1 MESKFWLYAYIILGG
16 AVLFAG
22 GYYLGLSGKG
32 GIRIE
37 SENLVPYQK
46 NKESKKE
53 LQQAEFKAMS
63 SPASSKV
70 AFDST
75 VTLNEGH

>member
-32 GIRIE
+32 GIR
-37 SENLVPYQK
+37 
-46 NKESKKE
+46 
-53 LQQAEFKAMS
+53 
-63 SPASSKV
+63 
-70 AFDST
+70 
-75 VTLNEGH
+75 

>member
-37 SENLVPYQK
+37 SENFVSDQK
-46 NKESKKE
+46 EQRIEKRTARGRIKGNVESSF
-53 LQQAEFKAMS
+53 L
-63 SPASSKV
+63 
-70 AFDST
+70 
-75 VTLNEGH
+75 EGGF